1 MRALRLVAVAVTL
14 GVLGIT
20 LFKTRQPRLA
30 GPELSSHAALRRQAP
45 DQTRSAELFR
55 LNANLPSDPAL
66 ASAYQAINVDYFG
79 GRLPA
84 IGVRWEPRLAEI
96 GPLIA
101 EGFQMDGMTNGRLI
115 LLNPAL
121 QNDDQQLR
129 RTLCH
134 EVVHVAVKSQTTEE
148 HGPLF
153 QSRLRQLSE
162 QGAFTGTVA
171 TEEEKQELHRTV
183 EARTD
188 ELKTTVASLRQAR
201 SELDAEL
208 QRAQAAAPS
217 SPAEAVAED
226 LRRRNLEDKTIDY
239 NFSVQRHNNAVA
251 DLNRLIEQY
260 NLMVSYPDGL
270 DRERLSRRATFAGI
284 K

>member
-1 MRALRLVAVAVTL
+1 MWLAFRRLLTVLAVLVLLGLALFVSRRPT
-14 GVLGIT
+14 
-20 LFKTRQPRLA
+20 
-30 GPELSSHAALRRQAP
+30 GPGTGRSLPDRPASPEQART
-45 DQTRSAELFR
+45 QELFR

-66 ASAYQAINVDYFG
+66 ASAYQVINTEYFES
-79 GRLPA
+79 RLPA
-84 IGVRWEPRLAEI
+84 VGIRWEPRLAEI

-101 EGFQMDGMTNGRLI
+101 AGFQMDGMTNGRLI

-121 QNDDQQLR
+121 QNDDQQMR

-134 EVVHVAVKSQTTEE
+134 EIVHVAIKGQTAEE

-153 QSRLRQLSE
+153 QSRLRQLAE

-171 TEEEKQELHRTV
+171 SEEEKQELRGTV
-183 EARTD
+183 AARAD
-188 ELKTTVASLRQAR
+188 ELKKSVASLNQAR

-208 QRAQAAAPS
+208 QRPQPASPSPSDAA
-217 SPAEAVAED
+217 AED
-226 LRRRNLEDKTIDY
+226 LRRRNLEIRTIDY
-239 NFSVQRHNNAVA
+239 NFSVQRHNNGVE

-270 DRERLSRRATFAGI
+270 DRERLAHRPVFAEAR
-284 K
+284 

>member
-1 MRALRLVAVAVTL
+1 
-14 GVLGIT
+14 
-20 LFKTRQPRLA
+20 
-30 GPELSSHAALRRQAP
+30 
-45 DQTRSAELFR
+45 
-55 LNANLPSDPAL
+55 
-66 ASAYQAINVDYFG
+66 
-79 GRLPA
+79 
-84 IGVRWEPRLAEI
+84 
-96 GPLIA
+96 
-101 EGFQMDGMTNGRLI
+101 MDGMTNGRYI

-134 EVVHVAVKSQTTEE
+134 EIVHVAVKGQTAEE
-148 HGPLF
+148 HGPIF

-188 ELKTTVASLRQAR
+188 ELKKEVAALSQAR
-201 SELDAEL
+201 SELDAEM
-208 QRAQAAAPS
+208 RSVSA
-217 SPAEAVAED
+217 AED
-226 LRRRNLEDKTIDY
+226 VRRRNLEVKTIDY
-239 NFSVQRHNNAVA
+239 NFSVQRHNNAVE

-270 DRERLSRRATFAGI
+270 DRERLAHRTVVAEAR
-284 K
+284 

>member
-1 MRALRLVAVAVTL
+1 MTL
-14 GVLGIT
+14 GILGIVF
-20 LFKTRQPRLA
+20 FKTRELRLA
-30 GPELSSHAALRRQAP
+30 GPEPSSHAPVRRQAP
-45 DQTRSAELFR
+45 DQVRSAELFR
-55 LNANLPSDPAL
+55 LNTNLPSDPAL
-66 ASAYQAINVDYFG
+66 ASAYQAINIDYFER
-79 GRLPA
+79 RLPA
-84 IGVRWEPRLAEI
+84 IGVRWESRLAEI

-134 EVVHVAVKSQTTEE
+134 EIVHVAVKGQTTEE

-183 EARTD
+183 EARTE
-188 ELKTTVASLRQAR
+188 ELKKAVAVLQQTR
-201 SELDAEL
+201 SEISSDF
-208 QRAQAAAPS
+208 QR
-217 SPAEAVAED
+217 
-226 LRRRNLEDKTIDY
+226 IDY
-239 NFSVQRHNNAVA
+239 NFSVQRHNNAVE

-270 DRERLSRRATFAGI
+270 DRERLARRSGFAEAR
-284 K
+284 